1 MLHPAFV
8 RAAQSVRSRLGLDAF
23 LRGTEKTRVTTE
35 LNVELQDREGN
46 VVTVAQLVVKI
57 DGALSPRAGN
67 TLVFVDSN
75 EDPITGE
82 SYTLDV
88 LIDDN
93 GANERWVCV
102 KA

>member
-23 LRGTEKTRVTTE
+23 LRGTEKTKVPTQ
-35 LNVELQDREGN
+35 LNVELQDGEGH
-46 VVTVAQLVVKI
+46 VTVAQLLVKVSN
-57 DGALSPRAGN
+57 DLNPRAGDS
-67 TLVFVDSN
+67 LVFIDAD
-75 EDPITGE
+75 EQPIAGE
-82 SYTLDV
+82 SYVLDT

-93 GANERWVCV
+93 GANTRFVCR